1 MEAPSNNELTPP
13 EVVAKSLMLMRPLTS
28 CTNVFLCT
36 DDGEKKKVLI
46 QEFTKHNITSLAYP
60 ARLGTADS
68 VGLHFDKGVP
78 AHAKC
83 MDIWAEVYLMS
94 RCRGLLATRSNIAG
108 LVASFSTAL
117 PWYFADFW
125 GHEFELGTSG
135 SSSGAPG
142 VTAAA
147 SATTGD
153 GDVRDLSSM
162 VSLWRKAS
170 GNTRSL
176 CFSMLS
182 LAQRDAL

>member
-1 MEAPSNNELTPP
+1 MSKYLIWQPGFKEEVANILSGSELKIDSIGDSTLAVHVRLRDKKHMEAPSNNELTPP

-46 QEFTKHNITSLAYP
+46 QEFTKHNITCLVYP

-68 VGLHFDKGVP
+68 VGLHFDRDVP

-94 RCRGLLATRSNIAG
+94 RCRGLLATWSNIAG

-117 PWYFADFW
+117 PWYGRAR
-125 GHEFELGTSG
+125 
-135 SSSGAPG
+135 PI
-142 VTAAA
+142 
-147 SATTGD
+147 
-153 GDVRDLSSM
+153 
-162 VSLWRKAS
+162 
-170 GNTRSL
+170 
-176 CFSMLS
+176 
-182 LAQRDAL
+182 

>member
-1 MEAPSNNELTPP
+1 MQP
-13 EVVAKSLMLMRPLTS
+13 
-28 CTNVFLCT
+28 
-36 DDGEKKKVLI
+36 GEKKKVLI

-60 ARLGTADS
+60 ARLSTADS

-94 RCRGLLATRSNIAG
+94 RCRSLLATWSNIAG

-117 PWYFADFW
+117 PWYFVDFW

-153 GDVRDLSSM
+153 DDDDVRFFWDGPDRVIVVGFSDKH
-162 VSLWRKAS
+162 SLWSHALELLQ
-170 GNTRSL
+170 NAQH
-176 CFSMLS
+176 FSS
-182 LAQRDAL
+182 SVAKEVKHSYCKHGARTI